1 MPTIAK
7 HALDQP
13 NQPYNINVVDFD
25 KKVGVCERILEYMV
39 NEIYMA

>member
-25 KKVGVCERILEYMV
+25 KKVGIYERIQENMW
-39 NEIYMA
+39 NNTQI